1 MCKCWHITPQVSKS
15 AVALVRTYVCTY
27 VHMYMHRQGQAI
39 ALTPTESHTHALRV
53 EPHMGWGSL
62 DAGWGTLTCSHGT
75 SSSCNS
81 HTLTRESFEVST
93 EAQQIVAHTYVR
105 TPGQLAVNMYM
116 IRKTPHQNYVCICM
130 S

>member
-1 MCKCWHITPQVSKS
+1 
-15 AVALVRTYVCTY
+15 
-27 VHMYMHRQGQAI
+27 MYMHRQGQAI

-53 EPHMGWGSL
+53 EPHMGRGS
-62 DAGWGTLTCSHGT
+62 LTCSHGT

-93 EAQQIVAHTYVR
+93 EAQQIVAHTYVC
-105 TPGQLAVNMYM
+105 M
-116 IRKTPHQNYVCICM
+116 YVCTYVRTYTRAAGSEYVHDLENPTSKLRVYMHVI